1 MIRERQHEIDG
12 SFITKNEIDDLK
24 ELKKILLYPTNK
36 NATIKSR
43 NRINNWFHMRNSD
56 YRRNDYYYGY
66 NGQNRPYYY
75 QNKKYY

>member
-43 NRINNWFHMRNSD
+43 NRIIMEIEEEELIIGFI
-56 YRRNDYYYGY
+56 
-66 NGQNRPYYY
+66 
-75 QNKKYY
+75 